1 VHQVQRSQ
9 REVQQKYIYQKHKIW
24 SQGIEE
30 GNCNFR
36 RAHCIHAN
44 KAVVSRNR
52 PNTIANLGDYGAL
65 GLNFVEDFA
74 VNFQVSGT
82 PLSQYIGAQT
92 ILNHTAGERYK
103 IVTDEIIKY
112 VLGHFGELAA
122 PVDKDV
128 MARIKR
134 LPRTKELLNWEPP
147 QSSIQELRQVFG
159 PDLSDEEF
167 LLRVLSSNQKAV
179 DDVLGAGPKSYNY
192 PRGDKPVLA
201 LVRELASRKKEAFI
215 DIKKGDFSL
224 TLRRNSNSGK

>member
-1 VHQVQRSQ
+1 M
-9 REVQQKYIYQKHKIW
+9 
-24 SQGIEE
+24 
-30 GNCNFR
+30 
-36 RAHCIHAN
+36 
-44 KAVVSRNR
+44 
-52 PNTIANLGDYGAL
+52 
-65 GLNFVEDFA
+65 
-74 VNFQVSGT
+74 
-82 PLSQYIGAQT
+82 GAQA
-92 ILNHTAGERYK
+92 ILNHTAVERYK

-134 LPRTKELLNWEPP
+134 LPRTKDLLNWEPP

-167 LLRVLSSNQKAV
+167 LLRVLSSNQNAV
-179 DDVLGAGPKSYNY
+179 DDVLAAGAKSYNY

-201 LVRELASRKKEAFI
+201 LVRELTSRKGEAFI

-224 TLRRNSNSGK
+224 TLRRNSNSGKQTDGK